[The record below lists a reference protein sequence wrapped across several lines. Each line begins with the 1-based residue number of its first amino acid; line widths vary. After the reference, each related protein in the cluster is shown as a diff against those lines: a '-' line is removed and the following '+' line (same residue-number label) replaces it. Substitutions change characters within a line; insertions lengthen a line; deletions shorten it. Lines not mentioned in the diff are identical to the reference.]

1 MENVIFLFIDIAV
14 VNSHILH
21 TEKERNL
28 LTHYKFRE
36 TLVRSLSNNVNVVT
50 SDSDTPALA
59 DSSAMFESSSDTEDD
74 ESFECHQF
82 APLNKLSPCIYCK

>member
-36 TLVRSLSNNVNVVT
+36 TLVRSLSNNINVVT
-50 SDSDTPALA
+50 SDSDMPALA
-59 DSSAMFESSSDTEDD
+59 DSSAMFESSSDTEDGV
-74 ESFECHQF
+74 
-82 APLNKLSPCIYCK
+82 